1 MTEQMLIYRLED
13 ISMVYFFKELFQD
26 FGHIEIVTQYPK
38 TLLNIPTMSVV
49 HRKLSEEHFELGNR
63 RMGLRTR
70 RWIID
75 IFAKN
80 ETQRDDFAYRI
91 LDRTDDGIN
100 VYDYNEGFPPDA
112 SPTKIN
118 HLSVISKTYEPLDI
132 ISSSHEKL
140 YYRGQLIL
148 ITQNDKV

>member
-1 MTEQMLIYRLED
+1 MTEMLIYRLED
-13 ISMVYFFKELFQD
+13 ISMTYFVKRLFED
-26 FGHIEIVTQYPK
+26 VPHIVVVTQYPK
-38 TLLNIPTMSVV
+38 TILDVPTISVV
-49 HRKLSEEHFELGNR
+49 HRKLYEERFELGNR
-63 RMGLRTR
+63 DSGLRTR

-80 ETQRDDFAYRI
+80 ETQRDDFAYKI
-91 LDRTDDGIN
+91 LDMTDDGIS

-132 ISSSHEKL
+132 IPSTNEKL